1 MARVQ
6 RPPIKADIGTETP
19 PLHEP
24 LRTVVTSLAERLE
37 RAEPELVDVTVMWL
51 DVVADFRRRDDT
63 ALETERNGCSRSW
76 CLRIRAQRAVEYHLP
91 HFVGWPRTP
100 IDPPAES
107 SRWNVSLRLA
117 VALAWPA
124 EPGGV
129 AQPGTRRRQGQI
141 PLVLVACSRARHA
154 A

>member
-63 ALETERNGCSRSW
+63 ALETERTQRLFAQLVSSDSSPASR
-76 CLRIRAQRAVEYHLP
+76 
-91 HFVGWPRTP
+91 
-100 IDPPAES
+100 
-107 SRWNVSLRLA
+107 
-117 VALAWPA
+117 
-124 EPGGV
+124 
-129 AQPGTRRRQGQI
+129 
-141 PLVLVACSRARHA
+141 
-154 A
+154 